1 MTAHILEKFS
11 FETNMKL
18 HTIFPQPF
26 PLPSPPSHPIL
37 DAVFKVAKFSVSPD

>member
-26 PLPSPPSHPIL
+26 PLTPPLPIL
-37 DAVFKVAKFSVSPD
+37 YLMQYLK